1 MPTLTDTAKT
11 ALRNFNFKTL
21 FNELGWDNF
30 NQSHRIAVGNN
41 SFTVQAIAEKRGVQI
56 FTVAVPQL
64 PDYQTRRALHLEL
77 RKLAFEHL
85 IIFYDDAKTTQLWL
99 WGNRDNGKTYIREH
113 RYDRTQSGNALFQKL
128 ERIAFSLSE
137 EEALDITAVTFR
149 LKDALDREK
158 VTKKFYDTFG
168 KEQKAFL
175 NAITGIPD
183 SELQQWYASVMISR
197 LMFIYF
203 IQKKNFLDDN
213 PNYLR
218 EKLEFC
224 NTHNKNF
231 YRDFLIPLFF
241 DGFAKETRSPHIQK
255 LLGKIP
261 YLNGGLFLPHSI
273 EEKHG
278 KTIQIPN
285 TAFQKLFAFFDQYQW
300 HLDDRPLKNDKE
312 INPDV
317 LGYIFEKYVNNKQ
330 MGAYYTK
337 EDITG
342 YISENSILPFIF
354 DKVNSIKPDALPDP
368 NDFITRNES
377 LHAFL
382 REKIQS
388 TDSLSFL
395 HTLYFKV
402 LKEIK
407 ILDPTVGSGA
417 FLFAALK
424 LLLPLYTDTL
434 TRLKT
439 AVSELDFHALSP
451 DRKKLVSDIQQELAT
466 IAHHKS
472 EDYFILKTI
481 ILNNLYG
488 VDIVEEAVEICKL
501 RLFLKLVA
509 TIDQKDDLEPL
520 PDIDFNIK
528 AGNSLVGL
536 LKKDDVEMK
545 TDLYDMLPSIQAFSQ
560 RLQDFRQQQLLTQTA
575 SAEPTNLAEAKK
587 ALLIEEKTLI
597 EKANRFVNISNAFHW
612 LIEFNAI
619 LESGGFDVV
628 IGNPPYV
635 EYSKVKN
642 DYTISEKDYETFKC
656 GNLYAFC
663 IERSFKV
670 LRQNGRF
677 GMIVPMSS
685 IGAIKNM
692 SLHKILNSAGNIW
705 VSSFSDRP
713 SKLFDGA
720 EVALAIILVHFILK
734 TGKCFSTA
742 CYKWNADERC
752 SLFPNIS
759 YAENMQREKLRGR
772 IAKIGS
778 ELENRI
784 YEKIYNQNSLLGNY
798 LSDTPTKELV
808 RVKTVGGRYFK
819 ITLTIEPLFI
829 RNGQKVESETWKI
842 FYFKKG
848 VNSHFMSALL
858 NSTTFYYWFH
868 TISGNLRMT
877 TTEISEFPL
886 SYEKVNPKAIA
897 ELQSLEKALMK
908 SLLENSKFS
917 ECEYKKFGKVKIQN
931 FYARHSKHI
940 IDEIDR
946 VLAVHYGFTEEELNF
961 IINYDIKY
969 RMGRGA
975 EEEEE

>member
-30 NQSHRIAVGNN
+30 NQSHRIAIGDK

-128 ERIAFSLSE
+128 DRIAFSLSE

-261 YLNGGLFLPHSI
+261 YLNGGLFLPHSL

-278 KTIQIPN
+278 TTIQIPN

-300 HLDDRPLKNDKE
+300 HLDDRPLQNDKE

-317 LGYIFEKYVNNKQ
+317 LGYIFERYVNNKQ

-354 DKVNSIKPDALPDP
+354 DKVNVIKPNALPDP

-434 TRLKT
+434 ARLKT

-451 DRKKLVSDIQQELAT
+451 NRKTLVSDIQQELAT

-509 TIDQKDDLEPL
+509 TIETKDQLEPL

-536 LKKDDVEMK
+536 LDKDAIPLE
-545 TDLYDMLPSIQAFSQ
+545 LQDMLPDIQAFSQ

-575 SAEPTNLAEAKK
+575 SAEPIDLANAKK
-587 ALLIEEKTLI
+587 ALLTEEKTLI
-597 EKANRFVNISNAFHW
+597 EKANRFVKISNAFHW

-628 IGNPPYV
+628 IGNPPYLEFKEV
-635 EYSKVKN
+635 DYSL
-642 DYTISEKDYETFKC
+642 EGFKC
-656 GNLYAFC
+656 SETKAVHAVC
-663 IERSFKV
+663 VERAMELIQPKGCMSLIVPLSLVSTQRMKIV
-670 LRQNGRF
+670 QELLENGRN
-677 GMIVPMSS
+677 
-685 IGAIKNM
+685 AWYAN
-692 SLHKILNSAGNIW
+692 
-705 VSSFSDRP
+705 FSWRP
-713 SKLFDGA
+713 AKLFDT
-720 EVALAIILVHFILK
+720 VNRALTIFVVTPSKNPL
-734 TGKCFSTA
+734 TYTTN
-742 CYKWNADERC
+742 YQKWTSDERDG
-752 SLFPNIS
+752 L
-759 YAENMQREKLRGR
+759 MQRIKYVQAPRIREVFWIPKLGHEIELSILNKCLSVPTKLGLFVSNNSPHKVFYRTTGGLYWKVFTDFPPKFYVNGKAGSSSR
-772 IAKIGS
+772 ETTLSLKKKEFVIPVIAALSSDIFWWWYTVTS
-778 ELENRI
+778 NLRDLNPYDVHNFPLPE
-784 YEKIYNQNSLLGNY
+784 SV
-798 LSDTPTKELV
+798 LSD
-808 RVKTVGGRYFK
+808 
-819 ITLTIEPLFI
+819 
-829 RNGQKVESETWKI
+829 
-842 FYFKKG
+842 
-848 VNSHFMSALL
+848 
-858 NSTTFYYWFH
+858 
-868 TISGNLRMT
+868 
-877 TTEISEFPL
+877 
-886 SYEKVNPKAIA
+886 KAIA
-897 ELQSLEKALMK
+897 NLGRKYLDDIKKHSEMLVREQKQTGRTETQS
-908 SLLENSKFS
+908 F
-917 ECEYKKFGKVKIQN
+917 KIQK
-931 FYARHSKHI
+931 SKPI

-946 VLAVHYGFTEEELNF
+946 VLAAHYGFTEEELNF

-969 RMGRGA
+969 RMGKGA
-975 EEEEE
+975 EEE

>member
-1 MPTLTDTAKT
+1 MRAMPTLTDTAKT

-21 FNELGWDNF
+21 FNELGWDKV
-30 NQSHRIAVGNN
+30 NQSHRIAVGDKP
-41 SFTVQAIAEKRGVQI
+41 FTVHAIAEKRGVQI

-354 DKVNSIKPDALPDP
+354 DKVNAIKPNALPDP

-434 TRLKT
+434 ARLKT
-439 AVSELDFHALSP
+439 AVSELDFHALP
-451 DRKKLVSDIQQELAT
+451 PNRKTLVSDIQQELAT
-466 IAHHKS
+466 IAHHQS

-536 LKKDDVEMK
+536 LDKDAIPLE
-545 TDLYDMLPSIQAFSQ
+545 LQDMLPSIQAFSQ

-575 SAEPTNLAEAKK
+575 SAEPIDLANAKK
-587 ALLIEEKTLI
+587 ALLTEEKTLI
-597 EKANRFVNISNAFHW
+597 EKANRFVKISNAFHW

-635 EYSKVKN
+635 SVKKIP
-642 DYTISEKDYETFKC
+642 YTLSGFDFSAADI
-656 GNLYAFC
+656 YAYC
-663 IERSFKV
+663 IARSLQLLKS
-670 LRQNGRF
+670 NGRF
-677 GMIVPMSS
+677 GFIVMHSLAFSRYFAGVRKLMRDKRANIWFSFFGRIPAGLFAGDVRVRNCIFLFHNANSAHPKFYTTRLHRWFSEQREQLFRNIRYASFKFENVIPMFNDDVESRFFES
-685 IGAIKNM
+685 LPNETCGRHFSNHRTDFPLYFKQSAYNWVAVSPYEPPSYDLDGNQIPQTEVGVVFFGEEDVRNM
-692 SLHKILNSAGNIW
+692 SCLL
-705 VSSFSDRP
+705 FSG
-713 SKLFDGA
+713 KLFFTYWLIYG
-720 EVALAIILVHFILK
+720 
-734 TGKCFSTA
+734 
-742 CYKWNADERC
+742 DEFHVTRE
-752 SLFPNIS
+752 LF
-759 YAENMQREKLRGR
+759 
-772 IAKIGS
+772 
-778 ELENRI
+778 
-784 YEKIYNQNSLLGNY
+784 
-798 LSDTPTKELV
+798 
-808 RVKTVGGRYFK
+808 
-819 ITLTIEPLFI
+819 
-829 RNGQKVESETWKI
+829 
-842 FYFKKG
+842 
-848 VNSHFMSALL
+848 
-858 NSTTFYYWFH
+858 
-868 TISGNLRMT
+868 
-877 TTEISEFPL
+877 SEFPSPFEKL
-886 SYEKVNPKAIA
+886 SETDRKK
-897 ELQSLEKALMK
+897 
-908 SLLENSKFS
+908 LLELYEEFEAGLETCVQFKLNAGRRVGTYNTSRLWHITDRS
-917 ECEYKKFGKVKIQN
+917 DKIFLKYFTHN
-931 FYARHSKHI
+931 V
-940 IDEIDR
+940 DEVWQSIEQHVSQT
-946 VLAVHYGFTEEELNF
+946 VLTAQDEEE
-961 IINYDIKY
+961 
-969 RMGRGA
+969 
-975 EEEEE
+975 

>member
-1 MPTLTDTAKT
+1 MRAMPTLTDTAKT

-21 FNELGWDNF
+21 FNELGWDKV
-30 NQSHRIAVGNN
+30 NQSHRIAVGDKP
-41 SFTVQAIAEKRGVQI
+41 FTVHAIAEKRGVQI

-354 DKVNSIKPDALPDP
+354 DKVNAIKPNALPDP

-434 TRLKT
+434 ARLKT
-439 AVSELDFHALSP
+439 AVSELDFHALP
-451 DRKKLVSDIQQELAT
+451 PNRKTLVSDIQQELAT
-466 IAHHKS
+466 IAHHQS

-536 LKKDDVEMK
+536 LDKDAIPLE
-545 TDLYDMLPSIQAFSQ
+545 LQDMLPSIQAFSQ

-575 SAEPTNLAEAKK
+575 SAEPIDLANAKK
-587 ALLIEEKTLI
+587 ALLTEEKTLI
-597 EKANRFVNISNAFHW
+597 EKANRFVKISNAFHW

-677 GMIVPMSS
+677 GMIVPISAVASQSMNTLQKLIKQRVNVYLSS
-685 IGAIKNM
+685 FHQRPAQLFEGVLQRLSIILLRNAIGASKN
-692 SLHKILNSAGNIW
+692 
-705 VSSFSDRP
+705 
-713 SKLFDGA
+713 
-720 EVALAIILVHFILK
+720 VH
-734 TGKCFSTA
+734 TTRVYRWYSQ
-742 CYKWNADERC
+742 ERD
-752 SLFPNIS
+752 SLFSNIS
-759 YAENMQREKLRGR
+759 YVLVRQDLQSHFLKF
-772 IAKIGS
+772 GS
-778 ELENRI
+778 TIEPSI
-784 YEKIYNQNSLLGNY
+784 YEKVLKHNKIEIY
-798 LSDTPTKELV
+798 LSPKSHNNHSNFISYRTA
-808 RVKTVGGRYFK
+808 GGGYWWTF
-819 ITLTIEPLFI
+819 
-829 RNGQKVESETWKI
+829 
-842 FYFKKG
+842 
-848 VNSHFMSALL
+848 L
-858 NSTTFYYWFH
+858 NSEFETQSQSNKKIYFDKSYDAKVFMAVFNSSLYWWYYYTNYDLFNLTDYMILDFRMNYPKDREIEKKLSELSVELEADYKRNARRYVIESRTRGRNETVTF
-868 TISGNLRMT
+868 
-877 TTEISEFPL
+877 
-886 SYEKVNPKAIA
+886 
-897 ELQSLEKALMK
+897 
-908 SLLENSKFS
+908 
-917 ECEYKKFGKVKIQN
+917 QN
-931 FYARHSKHI
+931 FMSKHI

-946 VLAVHYGFTEEELNF
+946 VLAAHYGFTEEELNF

-969 RMGRGA
+969 RMGRGEA
-975 EEEEE
+975 EEEE